1 MKTFPHHYSSTTSL
15 DCWHRA
21 LWCWCEFLTLPSA
34 SLCRLCFS
42 VLRFLVSLC
51 QLPLHIS
58 IYVRSRCCSS
68 PASRLDVCE
77 LWDPFCA
84 HNSHKDLLSELPQPF
99 CQLQPV
105 WPFSFD
111 LSSTRHFLQQNYCS
125 LDVTFFLSW
134 FHTFHTILSKDCCT
148 WKSKERNSTP
158 VHLVS
163 TISLSS
169 KSSMFSLSLFLMF
182 PVNINWDSLCTSL
195 LPHDWLTG

>member
-1 MKTFPHHYSSTTSL
+1 MKTFPHHYSSATSL

-125 LDVTFFLSW
+125 LDVTFFCRGFILFTQFWAKTAVLGNPRRGTVLQYIWRQQYHYHRSHQCSVCPSFW
-134 FHTFHTILSKDCCT
+134 CFMWTLTEIPYAHHCCHTI
-148 WKSKERNSTP
+148 
-158 VHLVS
+158 
-163 TISLSS
+163 
-169 KSSMFSLSLFLMF
+169 
-182 PVNINWDSLCTSL
+182 
-195 LPHDWLTG
+195 G

>member
-21 LWCWCEFLTLPSA
+21 LWCRCEFLTLPSA

-125 LDVTFFLSW
+125 LDVTFFFVVVSYFSHNSEQRLLYLEIQGEEQYSSTSGANNIIIIKVIDVQFVPLS
-134 FHTFHTILSKDCCT
+134 D
-148 WKSKERNSTP
+148 
-158 VHLVS
+158 VS
-163 TISLSS
+163 
-169 KSSMFSLSLFLMF
+169 
-182 PVNINWDSLCTSL
+182 CE
-195 LPHDWLTG
+195 H

>member
-21 LWCWCEFLTLPSA
+21 LWCRCEFLTLPSA

-125 LDVTFFLSW
+125 LDVTFFFVVVSYFSHNSEQSLTAVLGNPRRGTVLQYIWCQQYHYHQSHRCSVCPSFW
-134 FHTFHTILSKDCCT
+134 CFMWTLTEISYAHHCC
-148 WKSKERNSTP
+148 
-158 VHLVS
+158 HM
-163 TISLSS
+163 I
-169 KSSMFSLSLFLMF
+169 
-182 PVNINWDSLCTSL
+182 
-195 LPHDWLTG
+195 G

>member
-1 MKTFPHHYSSTTSL
+1 MLPWKHSHTITAPPPAWTVDTGHFGADVNFWPYHLRHSAGCVFL
-15 DCWHRA
+15 FFGF
-21 LWCWCEFLTLPSA
+21 LWACASCRSIFLFM
-34 SLCRLCFS
+34 C
-42 VLRFLVSLC
+42 
-51 QLPLHIS
+51 
-58 IYVRSRCCSS
+58 CCSS

-134 FHTFHTILSKDCCT
+134 FHTFNTILSKDCCT

-195 LPHDWLTG
+195 LPHDCLTG